1 MIFIVMLVAGLI
13 GGFLASSKGK
23 NAFLWFVLSAV
34 FPPAILF
41 LAFMKSERA

>member
-1 MIFIVMLVAGLI
+1 MIFVIILIAGLI

-34 FPPAILF
+34 FPPAILI